1 MQRRKLAAIS
11 GEKNRIEKGNTGKWR
26 QKYRQNRQKQQII
39 AGNSGISYN
48 KLSYNNRV
56 FKWSETRQIVG
67 YK

>member
-48 KLSYNNRV
+48 NRV